1 MLGATTMLK
10 IENVSKKF
18 GKKVALSDV
27 VLELETGIYGL
38 LGDNGAGKSTLM
50 RLLVGV
56 DKPTSGR
63 IFYEGKDIS
72 QLKEAYRGLL
82 GYMPQEFAVFPG
94 FTAGEFLTYMGALK
108 GLSKGELKDK
118 IPRVLAFVNLED
130 AKDKKVSTFSGGMKR
145 RVGIAQALL
154 NDPKI
159 LILDEP
165 TAGLDP
171 GERIRF
177 SNILSNM
184 SKDKIILFSTHIIS
198 DIEAITK
205 SIIIL
210 NGGKIRAKTTSDR
223 LVEKMEGHV
232 FEMTIPFSELAAY
245 EKKVQ
250 MIRMRYEG
258 DRIKIR
264 YTGEAMEHAFAVR
277 PNLEDYYMLHSG
289 EGI

>member
-1 MLGATTMLK
+1 MLK
-10 IENVSKKF
+10 IESVSKKF
-18 GKKVALSDV
+18 GKKEALSDV
-27 VLELETGIYGL
+27 DLELEAGIYGL

-56 DKPTSGR
+56 DTPTRGH
-63 IFYEGKDIS
+63 ILYEGEDIS
-72 QLKEAYRGLL
+72 QLKEKYRGLL

-108 GLSKGELKDK
+108 GLSKRELKEK

-130 AKDKKVSTFSGGMKR
+130 VKDKKVSTFSGGMKR

-184 SKDKIILFSTHIIS
+184 SKDKTILFSTHIIS

-210 NGGKIRAKTTSDR
+210 NDGKIRAKTTSAK
-223 LVEKMEGHV
+223 LIEKMEGRV
-232 FEMTIPFSELAAY
+232 FESRIPFSELAAY

-250 MIRMRYEG
+250 IIRMRYEG
-258 DRIKIR
+258 ERLKIR
-264 YTGEAMEHAFAVR
+264 YTGDAFEGAR
-277 PNLEDYYMLHSG
+277 PAQANLEDYYILHRN
-289 EGI
+289 EVI

>member
-1 MLGATTMLK
+1 MLK

-72 QLKEAYRGLL
+72 QLKEAYRSLL

-118 IPRVLAFVNLED
+118 IPRDLAFVN
-130 AKDKKVSTFSGGMKR
+130 
-145 RVGIAQALL
+145 
-154 NDPKI
+154 
-159 LILDEP
+159 
-165 TAGLDP
+165 
-171 GERIRF
+171 
-177 SNILSNM
+177 
-184 SKDKIILFSTHIIS
+184 
-198 DIEAITK
+198 
-205 SIIIL
+205 
-210 NGGKIRAKTTSDR
+210 
-223 LVEKMEGHV
+223 
-232 FEMTIPFSELAAY
+232 
-245 EKKVQ
+245 
-250 MIRMRYEG
+250 
-258 DRIKIR
+258 
-264 YTGEAMEHAFAVR
+264 
-277 PNLEDYYMLHSG
+277 
-289 EGI
+289 

>member
-1 MLGATTMLK
+1 MLK
-10 IENVSKKF
+10 IESLSKKF
-18 GKKVALSDV
+18 GKKEALSDV
-27 VLELETGIYGL
+27 NMELDSGIYGL

-56 DKPTSGR
+56 DTPTRGH
-63 IFYEGKDIS
+63 ILYEGEDIS
-72 QLKEAYRGLL
+72 RLKGKYRGLL

-108 GLSKGELKDK
+108 GLSKRELKEK
-118 IPRVLAFVNLED
+118 IPRVLAFVNLQD
-130 AKDKKVSTFSGGMKR
+130 VKDKKVSTFSGGMKR

-205 SIIIL
+205 NIIIL
-210 NGGKIRAKTTSDR
+210 NDGKIRAKTTSDK
-223 LVEKMEGHV
+223 LIKKMEGLV
-232 FEMTIPFSELAAY
+232 FETMLPFTELAAY
-245 EKKVQ
+245 EKKIQ
-250 MIRMRYEG
+250 IIRMRYEG
-258 DRIKIR
+258 EYLKIR
-264 YTGEAMEHAFAVR
+264 YTGSTLEGAR
-277 PNLEDYYMLHSG
+277 PVQANLEDYYILHRN
-289 EGI
+289 EVI

>member
-1 MLGATTMLK
+1 MLK
-10 IENVSKKF
+10 IESLSKKF
-18 GKKVALSDV
+18 GKKEALSDV
-27 VLELETGIYGL
+27 NLELDSGIYGL

-56 DKPTSGR
+56 DTPTRGH
-63 IFYEGKDIS
+63 ILYEGEDIS
-72 QLKEAYRGLL
+72 QLKGQYRGLL

-108 GLSKGELKDK
+108 GLSKRELKEK
-118 IPRVLAFVNLED
+118 IPRVLAFVNLQD
-130 AKDKKVSTFSGGMKR
+130 VKDKKVSTFSGGMKR

-205 SIIIL
+205 NIIIL
-210 NGGKIRAKTTSDR
+210 NDGKIRAKTTSDK
-223 LVEKMEGHV
+223 LIEKMEGLV
-232 FEMTIPFSELAAY
+232 FETMLPFTELAAY
-245 EKKVQ
+245 EKKIQ
-250 MIRMRYEG
+250 IIRMRYEG
-258 DRIKIR
+258 EYLKIR
-264 YTGEAMEHAFAVR
+264 YTGSTLEGAR
-277 PNLEDYYMLHSG
+277 PVQANLEDYYILHRN
-289 EGI
+289 EVI

>member
-1 MLGATTMLK
+1 MLK
-10 IENVSKKF
+10 IESVSKKF
-18 GKKVALSDV
+18 GKKEALSDV
-27 VLELETGIYGL
+27 DLELDAGIYGL

-56 DKPTSGR
+56 DKPTKGR
-63 IFYEGKDIS
+63 ILYEGEDIS
-72 QLKEAYRGLL
+72 QLKGKYRDLL

-94 FTAGEFLTYMGALK
+94 FTAGEFLNYMGALK
-108 GLSKGELKDK
+108 GLSKRELKEK

-130 AKDKKVSTFSGGMKR
+130 VKDKKVSTFSGGMKR

-210 NGGKIRAKTTSDR
+210 NDGKIRAKTTSDK
-223 LVEKMEGHV
+223 LIEKMEGLV
-232 FEMTIPFSELAAY
+232 YEVTIPFSELAAY
-245 EKKVQ
+245 ERKVQ
-250 MIRMRYEG
+250 IIRMRYEG
-258 DRIKIR
+258 ERLKIR
-264 YTGEAMEHAFAVR
+264 YTGDALEGAR
-277 PNLEDYYMLHSG
+277 PVQANLEDYYILHRN
-289 EGI
+289 EVI

>member
-1 MLGATTMLK
+1 MLK

-82 GYMPQEFAVFPG
+82 GYMPQEFAVFTG

-210 NGGKIRAKTTSDR
+210 NDGKIRAKTTSDR

>member
-1 MLGATTMLK
+1 MLK

-18 GKKVALSDV
+18 GKKVALSDI

-72 QLKEAYRGLL
+72 QLKEAYRDLL

-118 IPRVLAFVNLED
+118 IPQVLAFVNLED
-130 AKDKKVSTFSGGMKR
+130 VKDKRVSTFSGGMKR

-159 LILDEP
+159 LVLDEP

-210 NGGKIRAKTTSDR
+210 NDGKIRAKTTSDR

-277 PNLEDYYMLHSG
+277 PNLEDYYMLYSG

>member
-1 MLGATTMLK
+1 MLK
-10 IENVSKKF
+10 IESLSKKF
-18 GKKVALSDV
+18 GKKEALSDV
-27 VLELETGIYGL
+27 NMELDSGIYGL

-56 DKPTSGR
+56 DTPTRGH
-63 IFYEGKDIS
+63 ILYEGEDIS
-72 QLKEAYRGLL
+72 QLKEKYRGLL

-108 GLSKGELKDK
+108 GLSKRELKEK
-118 IPRVLAFVNLED
+118 IPRVLAFVNLQD
-130 AKDKKVSTFSGGMKR
+130 VKDKKVSTFSGGMKR

-205 SIIIL
+205 NIIIL
-210 NGGKIRAKTTSDR
+210 NDGKIRAKTTSDK
-223 LVEKMEGHV
+223 LIKKMEGLV
-232 FEMTIPFSELAAY
+232 FETMLPFTELAAY
-245 EKKVQ
+245 EKKIQ
-250 MIRMRYEG
+250 IIRMRYEG
-258 DRIKIR
+258 EYLKIR
-264 YTGEAMEHAFAVR
+264 YTGSTLEGAR
-277 PNLEDYYMLHSG
+277 PVQANLEDYYILHRN
-289 EGI
+289 EVI

>member
-1 MLGATTMLK
+1 MLR
-10 IENVSKKF
+10 IESLSKKF
-18 GKKVALSDV
+18 GKKEALSDV
-27 VLELETGIYGL
+27 NLELDSGIYGL

-56 DKPTSGR
+56 DTPTRGY
-63 IFYEGKDIS
+63 ILYEGEDIS
-72 QLKEAYRGLL
+72 QLKGKYRGLL
-82 GYMPQEFAVFPG
+82 GYMPQEFVVFPG

-108 GLSKGELKDK
+108 GLSKRELKEK
-118 IPRVLAFVNLED
+118 IPRVLAFVNLQD
-130 AKDKKVSTFSGGMKR
+130 VKDKKVSTFSGGMKR

-205 SIIIL
+205 NIIIL
-210 NGGKIRAKTTSDR
+210 NDGKIRAKTTSDK
-223 LVEKMEGHV
+223 LIEKMEGLV
-232 FEMTIPFSELAAY
+232 FETMLPFTELAAY
-245 EKKVQ
+245 EKKIQ
-250 MIRMRYEG
+250 IIRMRYEG
-258 DRIKIR
+258 EYLKIR
-264 YTGEAMEHAFAVR
+264 YTGSTLEGAR
-277 PNLEDYYMLHSG
+277 PVQANLEDYYILHRN
-289 EGI
+289 EVI

>member
-1 MLGATTMLK
+1 MLK
-10 IENVSKKF
+10 IESVSKKF
-18 GKKVALSDV
+18 GKKEALSDV
-27 VLELETGIYGL
+27 DLELEAGIYGL

-56 DKPTSGR
+56 DTPTRGH
-63 IFYEGKDIS
+63 ILYEGEDIS
-72 QLKEAYRGLL
+72 QLKEKYRGLL

-108 GLSKGELKDK
+108 GLSKRELKEK

-130 AKDKKVSTFSGGMKR
+130 VKDKKVSTFSGGMKR

-184 SKDKIILFSTHIIS
+184 SKDKTILFSTHIIS

-210 NGGKIRAKTTSDR
+210 NDGKIRAKTTSDK
-223 LVEKMEGHV
+223 LIEKMKGRV
-232 FEMTIPFSELAAY
+232 FESRIPFSELAAY

-250 MIRMRYEG
+250 IIRMRYEG
-258 DRIKIR
+258 ERLKIR
-264 YTGEAMEHAFAVR
+264 YTGDAFEGARPVR
-277 PNLEDYYMLHSG
+277 ANLEDYYILHRN
-289 EGI
+289 EVI

>member
-1 MLGATTMLK
+1 MLK
-10 IENVSKKF
+10 IESVSKKF
-18 GKKVALSDV
+18 GKKEALSDV
-27 VLELETGIYGL
+27 DLELEAGIYGL

-56 DKPTSGR
+56 DTPTRGH
-63 IFYEGKDIS
+63 ILYEGEDIS
-72 QLKEAYRGLL
+72 QLKEKYRGLL

-108 GLSKGELKDK
+108 GLSKRELKEK

-130 AKDKKVSTFSGGMKR
+130 VKDKKVSTFSGGMKR
-145 RVGIAQALL
+145 RVSIAQALL

-184 SKDKIILFSTHIIS
+184 SKDKTILFSTHIIS

-210 NGGKIRAKTTSDR
+210 NDGKIRAKTTSDK
-223 LVEKMEGHV
+223 LIEKMKGRV
-232 FEMTIPFSELAAY
+232 FESRIPFSELAAY

-250 MIRMRYEG
+250 IIRMRYEG
-258 DRIKIR
+258 ERLKIR
-264 YTGEAMEHAFAVR
+264 YTGDAFEGAR
-277 PNLEDYYMLHSG
+277 PAQANLEDYYILHRN
-289 EGI
+289 EVI

>member
-1 MLGATTMLK
+1 MLK
-10 IENVSKKF
+10 IESVSKKF
-18 GKKVALSDV
+18 GKKEALSDV
-27 VLELETGIYGL
+27 NLELEAGIYGL

-56 DKPTSGR
+56 DTPTRGH
-63 IFYEGKDIS
+63 ILYEGEDIS
-72 QLKEAYRGLL
+72 QLKEKYRGLL
-82 GYMPQEFAVFPG
+82 GYMPQEFEVFPG

-108 GLSKGELKDK
+108 GLSKRELKEK

-130 AKDKKVSTFSGGMKR
+130 VKDKKVSTFSGGMKR

-210 NGGKIRAKTTSDR
+210 NDGKIRAKTTSDK
-223 LVEKMEGHV
+223 LIEKMEGLV
-232 FEMTIPFSELAAY
+232 FEATLPFSELAAY

-250 MIRMRYEG
+250 IIRMRYEG
-258 DRIKIR
+258 EYLKIR
-264 YTGEAMEHAFAVR
+264 YTGSTLKGAR
-277 PNLEDYYMLHSG
+277 PVQANLEDYYILHRN
-289 EGI
+289 EVI

>member
-1 MLGATTMLK
+1 MLK
-10 IENVSKKF
+10 IESVSKKF
-18 GKKVALSDV
+18 GKKEALSDV
-27 VLELETGIYGL
+27 DLELEAGIYGL

-56 DKPTSGR
+56 DTPTRGH
-63 IFYEGKDIS
+63 ILYEGEDIS
-72 QLKEAYRGLL
+72 QLKEKYRGLL

-108 GLSKGELKDK
+108 GLSKRELKEK

-130 AKDKKVSTFSGGMKR
+130 VKDKKVSTFSGGMKR

-184 SKDKIILFSTHIIS
+184 SKDKTILFSTHIIS

-210 NGGKIRAKTTSDR
+210 NDGKIRAKTTSDK
-223 LVEKMEGHV
+223 LIEKMKGRV
-232 FEMTIPFSELAAY
+232 FESRIPFSELAAY

-250 MIRMRYEG
+250 IIRMRYEG
-258 DRIKIR
+258 ERLKIR
-264 YTGEAMEHAFAVR
+264 YTGDAFEGAR
-277 PNLEDYYMLHSG
+277 PAQANLEDYYILHRN
-289 EGI
+289 EVI

>member
-1 MLGATTMLK
+1 
-10 IENVSKKF
+10 
-18 GKKVALSDV
+18 
-27 VLELETGIYGL
+27 
-38 LGDNGAGKSTLM
+38 
-50 RLLVGV
+50 
-56 DKPTSGR
+56 
-63 IFYEGKDIS
+63 
-72 QLKEAYRGLL
+72 
-82 GYMPQEFAVFPG
+82 
-94 FTAGEFLTYMGALK
+94 
-108 GLSKGELKDK
+108 
-118 IPRVLAFVNLED
+118 
-130 AKDKKVSTFSGGMKR
+130 MKR

-210 NGGKIRAKTTSDR
+210 NDGKIRAKTTSDR

>member
-1 MLGATTMLK
+1 MLK
-10 IENVSKKF
+10 IESVSKKF
-18 GKKVALSDV
+18 GKKEALSDV
-27 VLELETGIYGL
+27 DLELEAGIYGL

-56 DKPTSGR
+56 DTPTRGH
-63 IFYEGKDIS
+63 ILYEGEDIS
-72 QLKEAYRGLL
+72 QLKEKYRGLL

-108 GLSKGELKDK
+108 GLSKRELKEK

-130 AKDKKVSTFSGGMKR
+130 VKDKKVSTFSGGMKR

-210 NGGKIRAKTTSDR
+210 NDGKIRAKTTSDK
-223 LVEKMEGHV
+223 LIEKMEGRV
-232 FEMTIPFSELAAY
+232 FESRIPFSELAAY

-250 MIRMRYEG
+250 IIRMRYEG
-258 DRIKIR
+258 ERLKIR
-264 YTGEAMEHAFAVR
+264 YTGDAFEGARPVR
-277 PNLEDYYMLHSG
+277 ANLEDYYILHRN
-289 EGI
+289 EVI

>member
-1 MLGATTMLK
+1 MLK
-10 IENVSKKF
+10 IESLSKKF
-18 GKKVALSDV
+18 GKKEALSDV
-27 VLELETGIYGL
+27 NLELDSGIYGL

-56 DKPTSGR
+56 DTPTRGH
-63 IFYEGKDIS
+63 ILYEGEDIS
-72 QLKEAYRGLL
+72 QLKEKYRGLL

-108 GLSKGELKDK
+108 GLSKRELKEK

-130 AKDKKVSTFSGGMKR
+130 VKDKKVSTFSGGMKR

-205 SIIIL
+205 NIIIL
-210 NGGKIRAKTTSDR
+210 NDGKIRAKTTSDK
-223 LVEKMEGHV
+223 LIEKMEGLV
-232 FEMTIPFSELAAY
+232 FEVTIPFSELAAY
-245 EKKVQ
+245 EKKIQ
-250 MIRMRYEG
+250 IIRMRYEG
-258 DRIKIR
+258 EYLKIR
-264 YTGEAMEHAFAVR
+264 YTGSTLEGAR
-277 PNLEDYYMLHSG
+277 PVQANLEDYYILHRN
-289 EGI
+289 EVI